1 MPSSGVRTPR
11 LRHLL
16 EFSSLVQKQTV
27 AVHIPPCGSAGR
39 HRHKNHNRRRPPGA
53 ASHASTATW
62 TGAPTPRP
70 GRGSAGPGPCLYA
83 SRLPISRQRRA
94 PDQNK
99 RPSLSIGLLP
109 VPARALGLRRRDE
122 EAACSWPV
130 WLPFPEFGWQNP
142 CPACTSQQRSSR
154 P

>member
-1 MPSSGVRTPR
+1 MPSSGVRIPR

-16 EFSSLVQKQTV
+16 EFSSPVQKQTV
-27 AVHIPPCGSAGR
+27 AVHIPPCGSGR
-39 HRHKNHNRRRPPGA
+39 HRHKRITTGGGRLELPRMRPRLRGLALRRHVQGGDRPA
-53 ASHASTATW
+53 
-62 TGAPTPRP
+62 
-70 GRGSAGPGPCLYA
+70 PCLYA

-109 VPARALGLRRRDE
+109 ARALGLRRRDE

-130 WLPFPEFGWQNP
+130 RLPFPEFGWQNP